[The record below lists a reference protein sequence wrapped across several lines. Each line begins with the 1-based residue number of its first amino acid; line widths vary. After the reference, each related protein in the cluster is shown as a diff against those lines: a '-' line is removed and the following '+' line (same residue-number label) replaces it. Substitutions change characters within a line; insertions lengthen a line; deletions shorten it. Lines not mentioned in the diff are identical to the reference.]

1 MATVRDKLSK
11 AINQAWR
18 LGPICDSMRVLDT
31 LDRLLA
37 SLRRCCL
44 SLPDRR
50 TGTNTQYAMAD
61 FGLAAFSVFF
71 MQSPSFLEHQRHL
84 AKERGRSNCETLF
97 GMAKIPG
104 DSQIRAKPDPVEPR
118 QFHQMFDDV
127 LDELQRSDGIGKF
140 RRLDGHVL
148 IALDGTQYHSS
159 YKVFCPQC
167 STRQHGNG
175 KTEYHHGML
184 AATLVA
190 PGHNRVVPLIP
201 EFIVPQDGQEK
212 QDCESRAVRRWL
224 EAHGTR
230 YASLK
235 PIIMGDDLFSRQ
247 PICEAVVAA
256 GAHFLFVC
264 KPASHPAI
272 EEFRA
277 GVVPD
282 ELKQKVKRGRQ
293 RFTYRYRWMN
303 GVPLRG
309 DENAMTVNWLMIEII
324 GPTGK
329 VTHRN
334 SFITDL
340 PVGRGNVAEMA
351 ACGGAR
357 WKIENESFN
366 TLKNQGYNLEHN
378 FGHGSQNLSAVLTML
393 NLLAFACHTICALAI
408 PLWRAATEAIGTRK
422 RFFEH
427 LRSITVFLVFP
438 GWEDILATLAFI
450 KPPPLPS

>member
-1 MATVRDKLSK
+1 VPRRLSGLTESDLPQCMTIPPRT
-11 AINQAWR
+11 AYQAWR
-18 LGPICDSMRVLDT
+18 LGAISDSMHVVDT

-44 SLPDRR
+44 SLPDQR
-50 TGTNTQYAMAD
+50 TGSNTQYAMAD

-97 GMAKIPG
+97 GMTKIPG
-104 DSQIRAKPDPVEPR
+104 DSQIRAKLDPIEPSR
-118 QFHQMFDDV
+118 FHPMFDDV
-127 LDELQRSDGIGKF
+127 LDELKRSGGIEAF
-140 RRLDGHVL
+140 RRLGNHVL

-159 YKVFCPQC
+159 YNVGCDNC
-167 STRQHGNG
+167 STRRHGDG
-175 KTEYHHGML
+175 KTEYHHGLL

-201 EFIVPQDGQEK
+201 EFIVPQDGHDK

-230 YASLK
+230 YAPLN
-235 PIIMGDDLFSRQ
+235 PIMLGDDLFSRQ
-247 PICEAVVAA
+247 PICEAVLAA

-277 GVVPD
+277 GVVLD

-293 RFTYRYRWMN
+293 LFTYRYQWMN

-309 DENAMTVNWLMIEII
+309 DEKAMTVNWLMIEMIS
-324 GPTGK
+324 PTGK

-340 PVGRGNVAEMA
+340 PVERGDVVEMA

-366 TLKNQGYNLEHN
+366 TMKNHGYHLEHN
-378 FGHGSQNLSAVLTML
+378 FGHGSQNLSAVLTTL

-422 RFFEH
+422 RFFGRGSE
-427 LRSITVFLVFP
+427 STDS
-438 GWEDILATLAFI
+438 G
-450 KPPPLPS
+450 

>member
-1 MATVRDKLSK
+1 MFQTASR
-11 AINQAWR
+11 AWR
-18 LGPICDSMRVLDT
+18 RGAISDSMRAVDP

-50 TGTNTQYAMAD
+50 TGTNTQYTMAD

-97 GMAKIPG
+97 GMTKIPG
-104 DSQIRAKPDPVEPR
+104 DSQIRAKLDPVEPSR
-118 QFHQMFDDV
+118 FHPMFDDV
-127 LDELQRSDGIGKF
+127 LDELQRSGGIDAF
-140 RRLDGHVL
+140 RRLNGHVL

-159 YKVFCPQC
+159 YKVHCDSC
-167 STRQHGNG
+167 STRLHGNG
-175 KTEYHHGML
+175 KTEFHHGLL

-201 EFIVPQDGQEK
+201 EFIVPQDGHDK

-224 EAHGTR
+224 DAHGAR
-230 YASLK
+230 YAPLK
-235 PIIMGDDLFSRQ
+235 PIMLGDDLFSRQ
-247 PICEAVVAA
+247 PICEAVLAA

-272 EEFRA
+272 EAFRW
-277 GVVPD
+277 GVVLD
-282 ELKQKVKRGRQ
+282 ELKLKVKRGRH
-293 RFTYRYRWMN
+293 RFTYRYQWMN

-309 DENAMTVNWLMIEII
+309 DENAIAVNWLTIEMID
-324 GPTGK
+324 PTGK

-340 PVGRGNVAEMA
+340 PVDRGNVAEMA

-366 TLKNQGYNLEHN
+366 TLKNQGYHLEHN
-378 FGHGSQNLSAVLTML
+378 FGHGSRNLSAVLTTL

-427 LRSITVFLVFP
+427 LRSITVFLVFSD
-438 GWEDILATLAFI
+438 WEDVLATLAFI

>member
-1 MATVRDKLSK
+1 
-11 AINQAWR
+11 
-18 LGPICDSMRVLDT
+18 MRGLDT
-31 LDRLLA
+31 LERLLA

-50 TGTNTQYAMAD
+50 NGTNTQYAMAD

-84 AKERGRSNCETLF
+84 AKQRGRSNCETLF
-97 GMAKIPG
+97 GMTKIPG
-104 DSQIRAKPDPVEPR
+104 DSQVRAKLDPIEPSR
-118 QFHQMFDDV
+118 FHAMFDDV
-127 LDELQRSDGIGKF
+127 LEELQRSGGIKAF

-159 YKVFCPQC
+159 YKVHCDNC

-184 AATLVA
+184 AATLLA

-201 EFIVPQDGQEK
+201 EFIVPQDGHDK

-224 EAHGTR
+224 AAHGAR
-230 YASLK
+230 YASLN

-247 PICEAVVAA
+247 PICEAVLAA

-277 GVVPD
+277 GVVLD
-282 ELKQKVKRGRQ
+282 ELKQKVKRGRH
-293 RFTYRYRWMN
+293 RFTYRYRWMSE
-303 GVPLRG
+303 VPLRG
-309 DENAMTVNWLMIEII
+309 DEGAMMVNWLMIEII
-324 GPTGK
+324 DPLGR
-329 VTHRN
+329 VTHCN
-334 SFITDL
+334 SFVTDM
-340 PVGRGNVAEMA
+340 PVNRGTVVELA

-378 FGHGSQNLSAVLTML
+378 FGHGSQNLSAVLTTL
-393 NLLAFACHTICALAI
+393 NLLAFACHTICALAM

-438 GWEDILATLAFI
+438 GWEDVLATLAFI
-450 KPPPLPS
+450 RPPPQPS